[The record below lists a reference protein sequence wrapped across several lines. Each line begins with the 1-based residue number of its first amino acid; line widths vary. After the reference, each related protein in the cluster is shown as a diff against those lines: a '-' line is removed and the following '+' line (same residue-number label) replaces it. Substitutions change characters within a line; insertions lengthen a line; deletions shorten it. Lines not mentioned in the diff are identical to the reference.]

1 MNIDID
7 IANATFGHIA
17 ATGAPAITDAL
28 SAAIASAPQ
37 EPEARERYLTRL
49 TSTEAAGRL
58 FLRAY
63 ARAAAI
69 GEAAQPFIGKRYS
82 VDFAEAANAADLL
95 IASDVLM
102 AMLLDRELAVSRR
115 MKIMLGV
122 IFPELFA
129 HKRKGCEISA
139 SGEGPEMLAIAALR
153 QNGVDAATSAALGAW
168 HGEVLGQRPSAGP
181 EEGILADVALL
192 RNALFETYLDREL
205 EIANPEVSKR
215 ALKLGIYAVAMG
227 NALAGRAANRR
238 RRALL
243 S

>member
-1 MNIDID
+1 MNIDFNV
-7 IANATFGHIA
+7 ANATFGYIA
-17 ATGAPAITDAL
+17 PTGAPAITDAL
-28 SAAIASAPQ
+28 SAAIASVPQ
-37 EPEARERYLTRL
+37 EPEARARYLARV
-49 TSTEAAGRL
+49 TSAEAAGRL

-69 GEAAQPFIGKRYS
+69 GDATQPFIGKRYS

-102 AMLLDRELAVSRR
+102 AMLLDRELAVSER
-115 MKIMLGV
+115 MKIMLGL

-129 HKRKGCEISA
+129 HKRKGCDINA
-139 SGEGPEMLAIAALR
+139 SGEGPEMLAIAVLC
-153 QNGVDAATSAALGAW
+153 QNGVDAATSAALGTW
-168 HGEVLGQRPSAGP
+168 HGEVLGKGLSAVP

-192 RNALFETYLDREL
+192 RDALFETYLDREF
-205 EIANPEVSKR
+205 EINNPEVSKR